1 MPMLRLRIGSR
12 ILMIVVAAV
21 LGMAIVAAISLN
33 HLHDS
38 LLQDRQTKS
47 QHLVEVAHG
56 LIATFA
62 AQAKAGTLSTEEA
75 QSRALAALAPLRY
88 GAGDYFW
95 VNDMRPAMILHPK
108 KELVGKDLTGFKD
121 PTGKAL
127 FVEMVRVVKES
138 GGGFVPYMWPKPGFE
153 QPVAKISY
161 VKGFPEWGWIVGS
174 GIYLDDVDA
183 IFRAQSLL
191 LLALVSAI
199 IVVVVGASLLV
210 SRSITRPV
218 HEMTGAM
225 ARLAD
230 GDLDVDIP
238 AEGRSDEI
246 GEMSEAVAV
255 FKRNAVDMRRL
266 AAEQEEVK
274 RRAEAEQRAD
284 RHRLAETFDAKARS
298 LIDLVRDN
306 SGKIVDTAGKVGSKV
321 GSSSQQSM
329 DAVSVSKRT
338 IESIQALTGATQT
351 LSESFATVCRR
362 VDESSTISRQAVTQ
376 ADTTN
381 QQVLSLSE
389 SALRIGEVVDL
400 ITDIASQ
407 TNLLALNATIEA
419 ARAGEAGR
427 GFAVVA
433 GEVKNLASQTAKA
446 TGEISDQVAAIQQ
459 ATRGAA
465 EAIANISR
473 IIGSM
478 SEIAGDVAGSV
489 AEQNVATTDILK
501 RVREIASD
509 AEIFNNRFSAVA
521 RASASSYASAIKVI
535 WTANDLRK
543 PTDSLIHE
551 LATLME
557 ALRA

>member
-255 FKRNAVDMRRL
+255 FKRNAVEMRRL

-274 RRAEAEQRAD
+274 RRAEAEQRAA
-284 RHRLAETFDAKARS
+284 RHRLAETFDTKARS
-298 LIDLVRDN
+298 LIELVRDN
-306 SGKIVDTAGKVGSKV
+306 SGKIVETAGKVGKKV
-321 GSSSQQSM
+321 GSSSQQSL
-329 DAVSVSKRT
+329 DAASVSKRT
-338 IESIQALTGATQT
+338 IESIQALTGATQI

-376 ADTTN
+376 ADSTN
-381 QQVLSLSE
+381 KQVLSLSE
-389 SALRIGEVVDL
+389 SALRIGEVVNL

-419 ARAGEAGR
+419 ARAGEAGK

-433 GEVKNLASQTAKA
+433 HEVKNLANQTAKA
-446 TGEISDQVAAIQQ
+446 TDEISDQVAAIQS
-459 ATRGAA
+459 ATKSAA
-465 EAIANISR
+465 DAISTISR

-489 AEQNVATTDILK
+489 TEQNAATSDILK
-501 RVREIASD
+501 RVRDIASD
-509 AEIFNNRFSAVA
+509 AEIFNNRFSSVA

-535 WTANDLRK
+535 WTANDLSQ

-551 LATLME
+551 LGTLME

>member
-1 MPMLRLRIGSR
+1 MPMLRLRIGAR
-12 ILMIVVAAV
+12 ILMIVAAAV
-21 LGMAIVAAISLN
+21 LGMAVVAAISLD

-56 LIATFA
+56 LIAGFA
-62 AQAKAGTLSTEEA
+62 AQAKAGALGTEEA
-75 QSRALAALAPLRY
+75 QKRALAALAPLRY

-108 KELVGKDLTGFKD
+108 KELIGKDLTDFKD

-138 GGGFVPYMWPKPGFE
+138 GAGFVPYMWPKPGFE

-161 VKGFPEWGWIVGS
+161 VKGFPEWGWVVGS

-191 LLALVSAI
+191 LLELVLGIMA
-199 IVVVVGASLLV
+199 VVVGVSLLV

-218 HEMTGAM
+218 HEMAGAM
-225 ARLAD
+225 DRLAD
-230 GDLDVDIP
+230 GDLEVDVP
-238 AEGRSDEI
+238 AQGRSDEI
-246 GEMSEAVAV
+246 GEMSQAVAV
-255 FKRNAVDMRRL
+255 FKRNAVEMRRL
-266 AAEQEEVK
+266 ASEQEEIK
-274 RRAEAEQRAD
+274 RRAEAEQREA
-284 RHRLAETFDAKARS
+284 RHRLAESFDAKARS
-298 LIDLVRDN
+298 LIDLVRGN
-306 SGKIVDTAGKVGSKV
+306 SHKIVETAGRVGSKV

-338 IESIQALTGATQT
+338 IESIQALTRATQT
-351 LSESFATVCRR
+351 LSESFATVCDR
-362 VDESSTISRQAVTQ
+362 VEQSSTISRQAVTQ
-376 ADTTN
+376 AESTN
-381 QQVLSLSE
+381 KQVLSLSD
-389 SALRIGEVVDL
+389 SALRIGEVVNL
-400 ITDIASQ
+400 ITDIAAQ

-419 ARAGEAGR
+419 ARAGEAGK

-433 GEVKNLASQTAKA
+433 GEVKHLAGQTAKA
-446 TGEISDQVAAIQQ
+446 TDEIAGQVASIQQ
-459 ATRGAA
+459 ATTSAA
-465 EAIANISR
+465 EAIASISR

-489 AEQNVATTDILK
+489 TEQNSATSDILK
-501 RVREIASD
+501 RVKEIAGD
-509 AEIFNNRFSAVA
+509 AEIFNNRFSSVA

-535 WTANDLRK
+535 WTANDLSK